1 MAAITLG
8 IGSSHSP
15 MLSIEPG
22 LWAQWGSRD
31 TSNPSLFDRTGRSVT
46 FEELV
51 SAAPAGLD
59 AELRTEVYE
68 RKAARCA
75 AALDRLAETIA
86 EARLD
91 LLVLVGDDQFE
102 HIGDDNLPSILV
114 YHGPSIRNTKVEV
127 PDGAPAEVAQMLR
140 GYYEPDTDRDYP
152 VHAGA
157 ARFLID
163 GLLDRQFDIASSVRL
178 PAPRAEGHA
187 LQFVHRRLLPPDLAI
202 VPILLNTYVPPTQP
216 RAARCWALG
225 EAIADVFAGYDGAER
240 IGVLASGGLSHFVV
254 WEDLD
259 REIIAAFASGDAD
272 YLRAMPEGLLK
283 AGTSE
288 IKNWITTAAACSGL
302 QFDLVDYVPG
312 YRTIAATGTGLTF
325 ATWR

>member
-8 IGSSHSP
+8 IGTSHSP

-22 LWAQWGSRD
+22 LWEQWGRRD
-31 TSNPSLFDRTGRSVT
+31 TANPMLFDRTGRQVT
-46 FEELV
+46 FDELV
-51 SAAPAGLD
+51 AVAPSGIE
-59 AELRTEVYE
+59 AELHTEVYA
-68 RKAARCA
+68 RKAARCRV
-75 AALDRLAETIA
+75 ALDQLAETIA

-91 LLVLVGDDQFE
+91 LLVLVGDDQNE
-102 HIGDDNLPSILV
+102 HIGEDNLPSILV

-127 PDGAPAEVAQMLR
+127 PDGAPAEVAQMLH
-140 GYYEPDTDRDYP
+140 GYFEPDADRDYP
-152 VHAGA
+152 VHTGA
-157 ARFLID
+157 ARHLID
-163 GLLDRQFDIASSVRL
+163 GLLERQFDIASSVRL
-178 PAPRAEGHA
+178 PAARAEGHA
-187 LQFVHRRLLPPDLAI
+187 LQFVHRRLLPPDLPI

-225 EAIADVFAGYDGAER
+225 RAIADTFAGYDGAER

-259 REIIAAFASGDAD
+259 REIIAALASGDAG
-272 YLRAMPEGLLK
+272 YLQAMPEGLLK

-288 IKNWITTAAACSGL
+288 IKNWITTAGACSGL
-302 QFDLVDYVPG
+302 RFDLVDYIPG
-312 YRTIAATGTGLTF
+312 YRTRAATGTGLTF